1 MCQARCGK
9 CSMEFDGLRRIICQ
23 VLMVD
28 ENEVSLDTSFVED
41 LDCDSIELFEI
52 VMGVEEELDVK
63 VEPSAMSG
71 IKTVRDAMN
80 LIKSTLGS

>member
-1 MCQARCGK
+1 
-9 CSMEFDGLRRIICQ
+9 MEFDSLRRIICQ

-28 ENEVSLDTSFVED
+28 ENEVSMDTSFVED

>member
-1 MCQARCGK
+1 
-9 CSMEFDGLRRIICQ
+9 MEFDSLRRIICQ

-63 VEPSAMSG
+63 VEPSAISR

>member
-1 MCQARCGK
+1 
-9 CSMEFDGLRRIICQ
+9 MEFDCLRRIICQ

-28 ENEVSLDTSFVED
+28 ENEVSMDTSFVED
-41 LDCDSIELFEI
+41 LDADSVELFEI

-63 VEPSAMSG
+63 VETSAISG

>member
-1 MCQARCGK
+1 
-9 CSMEFDGLRRIICQ
+9 MEFDCLRRIICQ

-28 ENEVSLDTSFVED
+28 ENEVSMDTSFVED
-41 LDCDSIELFEI
+41 LDADSVELFEI

-63 VEPSAMSG
+63 VETSAISG

-80 LIKSTLGS
+80 LIKSTLGN